1 MVFESTLLASTLF
14 ICSVYFPRFINCFG
28 LLSPES
34 NLVEKKKPHALEREA
49 FLFKNTFSTTNS
61 TKINDNID
69 TSLYDYKTFAC
80 NNIHFSDL
88 ELQWTS
94 RILFQNTQYGNIA
107 MHYDLYRQAF
117 VYYSDSQI
125 SYTTLNLCAMKY
137 VRIFLCRDFF
147 TDSQEMPDD
156 FINPFN
162 QMKLDE
168 EKREKEKIKQKRQ
181 KLNLNLDYSVF
192 ISKKKEESST
202 VDKSSENNNS
212 EGNKKPVFKNNFR
225 YLGKLA
231 NMFFTQSIPFNLT
244 KKLKISDN
252 YDYITFKDS
261 LSPNKVEDSP
271 FYKKFETLLV

>member
-1 MVFESTLLASTLF
+1 MVFESTLIGSALF
-14 ICSVYFPRFINCFG
+14 ICSVYFPRFINCFE
-28 LLSPES
+28 LLSTGDIPI
-34 NLVEKKKPHALEREA
+34 EKKKHHALEREA

-202 VDKSSENNNS
+202 VDKSYS

-231 NMFFTQSIPFNLT
+231 NMFFTQSISFNLT

>member
-1 MVFESTLLASTLF
+1 MVFESTLVASALF
-14 ICSVYFPRFINCFG
+14 ICSVYFPRFVNCFG
-28 LLSPES
+28 LLSTTPI
-34 NLVEKKKPHALEREA
+34 EKKKPHALEREA

-88 ELQWTS
+88 ELQLTS

-117 VYYSDSQI
+117 VYHSDSQI

-147 TDSQEMPDD
+147 TDSQEMPED
-156 FINPFN
+156 FVNPFN

-192 ISKKKEESST
+192 ISKKKEESSST
-202 VDKSSENNNS
+202 VDKSSANNNN

-231 NMFFTQSIPFNLT
+231 NMFFTQYIPFNLT

>member
-1 MVFESTLLASTLF
+1 MVFESTLIGSALF
-14 ICSVYFPRFINCFG
+14 ICSVYFPRFINCFE
-28 LLSPES
+28 LLSTIPI
-34 NLVEKKKPHALEREA
+34 EKKKPHALEREA

-147 TDSQEMPDD
+147 TDSQEMPED
-156 FINPFN
+156 FVNPFN

-202 VDKSSENNNS
+202 VDKSYS

-231 NMFFTQSIPFNLT
+231 NMFFTQSISFNLT